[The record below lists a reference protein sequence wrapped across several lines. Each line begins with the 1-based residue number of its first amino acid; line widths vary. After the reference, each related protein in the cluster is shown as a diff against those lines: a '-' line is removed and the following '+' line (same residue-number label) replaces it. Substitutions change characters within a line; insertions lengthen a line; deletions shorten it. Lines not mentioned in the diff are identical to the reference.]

1 MERLIET
8 VVRRD
13 RLAVSVALV
22 GIAGVAWFYLIF
34 ETERFAAT
42 GICHCAA
49 MAIGGP
55 NLVPWAPQTLLP
67 LFLMWI
73 EMMVAMMLPAV
84 APLVLLFSKV
94 ARSRAERGQPY
105 GLLFVGAGLFQ
116 FSPLKNFCLNHCRS
130 PLTFLLT
137 EWRNGPT
144 GAFLMGWRHGLFCTA
159 CCWLLMLLLFAV
171 GIMNLL
177 WIALL
182 AIFALSERVAPK
194 RWCLAPVSGLVL
206 VAFGTWMLC
215 SPPIAA

>member
-55 NLVPWAPQTLLP
+55 NLAPWAPQTLLP

-73 EMMVAMMLPAV
+73 EMMVAMMLPARRT
-84 APLVLLFSKV
+84 
-94 ARSRAERGQPY
+94 ARSPFFEGCTFTRRAWP
-105 GLLFVGAGLFQ
+105 
-116 FSPLKNFCLNHCRS
+116 
-130 PLTFLLT
+130 
-137 EWRNGPT
+137 
-144 GAFLMGWRHGLFCTA
+144 
-159 CCWLLMLLLFAV
+159 
-171 GIMNLL
+171 
-177 WIALL
+177 ALRANSTL
-182 AIFALSERVAPK
+182 HLRIFR
-194 RWCLAPVSGLVL
+194 GLVSVYRFEWQHRGDLRGESPHL
-206 VAFGTWMLC
+206 VAAILRCYSFVI
-215 SPPIAA
+215 S